1 MRIALLILSNIAY
14 ASFAS
19 DDHQKNLE
27 ERLKEAKLNLWS
39 RGEYNYDSYYSDGT
53 CTLEEK
59 VDLIETVSKWPPVR
73 LGPIRKI
80 RQRYLNEDCIELDCP
95 TTLLDKGEFW
105 TQLRGGGTNQDPKTS
120 HDVKLR
126 DKIDELGRK
135 FGPEFLEAIK
145 KNEQEHAR
153 DCSMSCESFYCAP
166 ETSNEI
172 LEDSTNQFVLNGT
185 SFISYSFGATPP
197 EDFAEHFGFPL
208 DLIKVTKGNP
218 LFSHEEAASVIR
230 VAKAEGVDDN
240 EFKSGKYRLG
250 GDWLTNLP
258 MTRKWF
264 NDLLESKLFPLL
276 PKLFP
281 QIVSSPSVLRA
292 HSVSLLKYNVT
303 HPRTDVHIDNGILAM
318 TLAMTP
324 ISEYEGGGTFFEHM
338 DTIIPMD
345 VGHGTFRPGSVR
357 HGGHKVVKGTR
368 YILGAFLLIKDRV
381 EHVRRLKNR
390 GSELRR
396 IPDLEGA
403 ARHFEWALAIN
414 PKCTTCLKDWAEIL
428 LTQKNYNDAEEKMRQ
443 VLELLEDKDS
453 DALFSLGVILSEAG
467 RDDESIDAYIKS
479 VKLNAEDAEL
489 CYNLGIKLGA
499 KGDKKAEMA
508 MYARATN
515 VNPKFGG
522 AWLNW
527 GTVLAEDGNFED
539 AEVMFLKGMECEEV
553 KTKAIMNLAL
563 VYQKQAERNAAEG
576 SFDTA
581 KDLVVKAGD
590 LLDSNKGFLEN
601 VTNDDDRKYAEQ
613 FTPLRL
619 QAHRILGSIYAGM
632 KDFLSCEAEFRKATE
647 NFPQIRGSWEM
658 LARILEV
665 QGKTKEVSEVRAVI
679 HNMQ

>member
-1 MRIALLILSNIAY
+1 MATISVILILLCNVLCTRCAICY
-14 ASFAS
+14 
-19 DDHQKNLE
+19 DHRQKKLE
-27 ERLKEAKLNLWS
+27 DRLKEAKLNLWS
-39 RGEYNYDSYYSDGT
+39 RGEYNYDRYYSDDNF
-53 CTLEEK
+53 TLEEK
-59 VDLIETVSKWPPVR
+59 VDFMEMVSMWPPMR
-73 LGPIRKI
+73 LGPVREV
-80 RQRYLNEDCIELDCP
+80 RLTYLNEDCTELDCGP
-95 TTLLDKGEFW
+95 SWLNRNPSWFDI
-105 TQLRGGGTNQDPKTS
+105 RGGANHDDVEETS
-120 HDVKLR
+120 LDQKNLR
-126 DKIDELGRK
+126 NKIDQLGRK
-135 FGPEFLEAIK
+135 FGPEFLEAIR

-153 DCSMSCESFYCAP
+153 DCSISCESFYCAP
-166 ETSNEI
+166 ETSNDMEQGEHQSI
-172 LEDSTNQFVLNGT
+172 LNGT
-185 SFISYSFGATPP
+185 SFSSYSFGATPP
-197 EDFAEHFGFPL
+197 EDFGEEFGFPL

-218 LFSHEEAASVIR
+218 LFSPEEAARVIDI
-230 VAKAEGVDDN
+230 AKAEGVDSN
-240 EFKSGKYRLG
+240 EFKSGKYQLG

-258 MTRKWF
+258 NTLRWF
-264 NDLLESKLFPLL
+264 NELLESKLFSLL
-276 PKLFP
+276 PQLFP
-281 QIVSSPSVLRA
+281 EIVSSPSVLRA

-368 YILGAFLLIKDRV
+368 YILGAFLLIEDRV

-396 IPDLEGA
+396 KSDLEGA

-428 LTQKNYNDAEEKMRQ
+428 LTQKKYNEAEEKMRK
-443 VLELLEDKDS
+443 VLELLEEKDS

-522 AWLNW
+522 KL
-527 GTVLAEDGNFED
+527 
-539 AEVMFLKGMECEEV
+539 
-553 KTKAIMNLAL
+553 
-563 VYQKQAERNAAEG
+563 
-576 SFDTA
+576 
-581 KDLVVKAGD
+581 
-590 LLDSNKGFLEN
+590 
-601 VTNDDDRKYAEQ
+601 
-613 FTPLRL
+613 
-619 QAHRILGSIYAGM
+619 
-632 KDFLSCEAEFRKATE
+632 
-647 NFPQIRGSWEM
+647 
-658 LARILEV
+658 
-665 QGKTKEVSEVRAVI
+665 
-679 HNMQ
+679 

>member
-1 MRIALLILSNIAY
+1 MTRLSLLIFSNICYVRTANAY
-14 ASFAS
+14 
-19 DDHQKNLE
+19 DHQKNLE

-39 RGEYNYDSYYSDGT
+39 RGEHNYDRYYADDNF
-53 CTLEEK
+53 TLEDK
-59 VDLIETVSKWPPVR
+59 VDVMEMVSKWPPMR
-73 LGPIRKI
+73 LGPIRDI
-80 RQRYLNEDCIELDCP
+80 RLRYLNEDDCTDELDC
-95 TTLLDKGEFW
+95 TLLDEDRFW
-105 TQLRGGGTNQDPKTS
+105 TRIRGGANHDPTAS
-120 HDVKLR
+120 YGENLR
-126 DKIDELGRK
+126 HKIDELGRK
-135 FGPEFLEAIK
+135 FGPEFLEAIR
-145 KNEQEHAR
+145 KNEEEHAR
-153 DCSMSCESFYCAP
+153 DCSVSCESFYCAP
-166 ETSNEI
+166 ETFDEI
-172 LEDSTNQFVLNGT
+172 EDDTYQSILNGT
-185 SFISYSFGATPP
+185 SFTSYSFGATPP
-197 EDFAEHFGFPL
+197 EDFGEEFGFPL

-218 LFSHEEAASVIR
+218 LFSPEEAARVIDI
-230 VAKAEGVDDN
+230 AKDEGVDNN
-240 EFKSGKYRLG
+240 EFKSGKYQLG

-258 MTRKWF
+258 NTRRWF
-264 NDLLESKLFPLL
+264 NELLQSKLFPLL

-281 QIVSSPSVLRA
+281 EIVSSPSVLRA

-324 ISEYEGGGTFFEHM
+324 LNEYEGGGTFFEHM

-357 HGGHKVVKGTR
+357 HGGHKVDRGTR
-368 YILGAFLLIKDRV
+368 YILGAFLLIEDRV

-396 IPDLEGA
+396 KSDLEGA

-428 LTQKNYNDAEEKMRQ
+428 LTQKQYDDAEEKMRR

-522 AWLNW
+522 KS
-527 GTVLAEDGNFED
+527 GQ
-539 AEVMFLKGMECEEV
+539 
-553 KTKAIMNLAL
+553 L
-563 VYQKQAERNAAEG
+563 V
-576 SFDTA
+576 
-581 KDLVVKAGD
+581 
-590 LLDSNKGFLEN
+590 N
-601 VTNDDDRKYAEQ
+601 VE
-613 FTPLRL
+613 
-619 QAHRILGSIYAGM
+619 
-632 KDFLSCEAEFRKATE
+632 
-647 NFPQIRGSWEM
+647 
-658 LARILEV
+658 
-665 QGKTKEVSEVRAVI
+665 
-679 HNMQ
+679 